1 MDLENPMG
9 SCNLEK
15 GNCYNLCIFDSLTIS
30 DRAKSESR
38 SLCGEIP
45 PQSEIVSKSNFI
57 DITFTSDLSTA
68 GRGFKIS
75 YNTLTS
81 SELAVSQT
89 CPEGEVWKR
98 CRRICKLGC
107 DSYSNNVNTTDDDFV
122 PCSRQDG
129 TVDFIQKTNFH
140 DVVCNPGCECP
151 DTRPIRK
158 DGKCIVVEECQ
169 NSTYECGHSM
179 STRSKKIVGGETAMD
194 GSWPWMVQL
203 TTNDLVTDCGATL
216 ICSKSLLTRVYGE
229 CLRKFPGI
237 CTGFMLESTGK
248 RNNLTEDMYRYV
260 KVFQSKTSDHSS
272 QLRFRP
278 RSQRYRLSRAEWVH
292 QKHGGNQTGL
302 HT

>member
-1 MDLENPMG
+1 MG

-216 ICSKSLLTRVYGE
+216 ICSKWLLTAAHCFVDKSLWRMPKKVP
-229 CLRKFPGI
+229 R
-237 CTGFMLESTGK
+237 
-248 RNNLTEDMYRYV
+248 DMYWFHVGKYW
-260 KVFQSKTSDHSS
+260 KKE
-272 QLRFRP
+272 QLDRRHVQV
-278 RSQRYRLSRAEWVH
+278 R
-292 QKHGGNQTGL
+292 
-302 HT
+302 